1 MGELNGVAVGVR
13 ELQALALVNYGHF
26 TTMRVEDGRVKGL
39 ALHLERL
46 RRDCRMLF
54 GAELD
59 GERVRALARRM
70 APARGA
76 ATVRVTVFDPGLDLG
91 HPLAARDPQVLV
103 TVREA
108 GGAVPPPLR
117 VRSTQYVRDVP
128 EVKSVGLF
136 AGLHHRR
143 RAQLSGFDDALY
155 VDAGQAVSEGATWN
169 IGFVDGGRVVWPDAE
184 CLDGVTM
191 QLLKR
196 VHPYDGRGVRLADLA
211 GFEAAFA
218 TNAAMGVRA
227 VRAVD
232 TVELPGSRGG
242 GGAGA
247 GGGTGFHAVIDALR
261 DAYAAVPG
269 DLL

>member
-54 GAELD
+54 GVELD
-59 GERVRALARRM
+59 GERVRGLARRM
-70 APARGA
+70 APGRGA
-76 ATVRVTVFDPGLDLG
+76 VTVRVTVFDPGLDLG
-91 HPLAARDPQVLV
+91 RPVAAGDPQVLV
-103 TVREA
+103 TVRPA

-117 VRSTQYVRDVP
+117 VRSTPYVRDVP

-136 AGLHHRR
+136 AGLYHRR
-143 RAQLSGFDDALY
+143 QAQLCGFDDALF
-155 VDAGQAVSEGATWN
+155 VGAGQLVSEGATWN
-169 IGFVDGGRVVWPDAE
+169 VGFVDGGRVVWPDAE

-191 QLLKR
+191 QLLQQ
-196 VHPYDGRGVRLADLA
+196 VHPYTCRSVRLGDVG

-232 TVELPGSRGG
+232 AVEFPGSGSGSG
-242 GGAGA
+242 GGARS
-247 GGGTGFHAVIDALR
+247 VIDVLREAYGAL
-261 DAYAAVPG
+261 PG
-269 DLL
+269 ELL

>member
-1 MGELNGVAVGVR
+1 MSELNGVAVGVR

-46 RRDCRMLF
+46 RRDCRTLF

-59 GERVRALARRM
+59 GERVRGLARRV
-70 APARGA
+70 APGRGA
-76 ATVRVTVFDPGLDLG
+76 VTVRVTVFDPGLDLG
-91 HPLAARDPQVLV
+91 RPVTAGDPQVLV
-103 TVREA
+103 TVRGA
-108 GGAVPPPLR
+108 GGAEPPPLR
-117 VRSTQYVRDVP
+117 VRSTPYVRDVP

-143 RAQLSGFDDALY
+143 QAQLHGFDDALF
-155 VDAGQAVSEGATWN
+155 VDAGQTVSEGATWN
-169 IGFVDGGRVVWPDAE
+169 VGFVEGGQVVWPDAE

-191 QLLKR
+191 QLLKQ
-196 VHPYDGRGVRLADLA
+196 VHPHGSRGVRLADVA

-232 TVELPGSRGG
+232 AVELPGSGSG
-242 GGAGA
+242 SGSL
-247 GGGTGFHAVIDALR
+247 IDALR

-269 DLL
+269 ELL

>member
-13 ELQALALVNYGHF
+13 ELQALALANYGHF

-59 GERVRALARRM
+59 GERVRGLARRM
-70 APARGA
+70 APGRGA
-76 ATVRVTVFDPGLDLG
+76 VTVRVTVFDPGLDLG
-91 HPLAARDPQVLV
+91 RPVAAGDPQVLV
-103 TVREA
+103 TVRPA
-108 GGAVPPPLR
+108 GGAELPPLR
-117 VRSTQYVRDVP
+117 VRSTPYVRDVP
-128 EVKSVGLF
+128 GVKSVGLF

-143 RAQLSGFDDALY
+143 QAQLDGFDDALF
-155 VDAGQAVSEGATWN
+155 VDVGQAVSEGATWN

-191 QLLKR
+191 QLLKQA
-196 VHPYDGRGVRLADLA
+196 HPYGSRGVRLADVA

-232 TVELPGSRGG
+232 GVELFASGSGSG
-242 GGAGA
+242 S
-247 GGGTGFHAVIDALR
+247 HPVIDALR

>member
-1 MGELNGVAVGVR
+1 MGELNGVPVGVR

-46 RRDCRMLF
+46 RRDCRTLF

-70 APARGA
+70 APGRGA

-91 HPLAARDPQVLV
+91 RPVAAGDPQVLV
-103 TVREA
+103 TVRA
-108 GGAVPPPLR
+108 TDGAQPPPLR
-117 VRSTQYVRDVP
+117 VRSTRYVRDVP

-143 RAQLSGFDDALY
+143 QAQLHGFDDALF
-155 VDAGQAVSEGATWN
+155 VDAGEAVSEGATWN
-169 IGFVDGGRVVWPDAE
+169 VGFVDGGRVVWPDAE

-191 QLLKR
+191 RLLKQL
-196 VHPYDGRGVRLADLA
+196 HPYESRRVRPADVA

-232 TVELPGSRGG
+232 AVELPGFE
-242 GGAGA
+242 GGAASVVG
-247 GGGTGFHAVIDALR
+247 VLR
-261 DAYAAVPG
+261 DAYAALPG
-269 DLL
+269 DPL